1 METMRRW
8 QEWGNVILAGMLF
21 IGVLVYVVAG
31 VSQAEFAFIVMGVL
45 LFAIGTFL
53 LADPA
58 TMLGEWSEMFYG
70 IVIVVSPWVFD
81 FATLTPF
88 NDVAWALGALMML
101 FAGWMLLTISHPTT
115 R

>member
-1 METMRRW
+1 METLRRW
-8 QEWGNVILAGMLF
+8 QEWGNVLLAGMLF

-45 LFAIGTFL
+45 LFGISIFL

-58 TMLGEWSEMFYG
+58 TILGEWSEMIFG
-70 IVIVVSPWVFD
+70 IVVVVSPWVFD

-88 NDVAWALGALMML
+88 NNVAWAMGTLMML
-101 FAGWMLLTISHPTT
+101 FAGWMLLTTFGTT
-115 R
+115 TQ